1 MGELTVVSRVW
12 ASPEEVGDCRSGDTK
27 GGPESVGA
35 KVQKGGEEFLPLR
48 VYDPWLCFISPRVT
62 IVQLV
67 FVMSGFLFFY
77 SCIV

>member
-12 ASPEEVGDCRSGDTK
+12 ASPEEVGDCRSRDMK

-48 VYDPWLCFISPRVT
+48 VYDP
-62 IVQLV
+62 
-67 FVMSGFLFFY
+67 
-77 SCIV
+77 